1 MKCNG
6 TDLQRQVL
14 VQILKVNHC
23 TEVAKRFRLTREE
36 TAASFKSKV
45 PLMSY
50 EDIVT
55 DIQCMMAGNTNIL
68 CSGGVTMYAKSSGTT
83 NARSK
88 YIPMSGNMH
97 RYNHVASS
105 WDTMAIVYKEDEDAE
120 IFRHKS
126 TIMGGAIEH
135 IGVARVGDVSALLLD
150 KMHWAGRPFFTPDF
164 TTATMPD
171 WPKKIEKMASICS
184 EEPVVMIGGVPSWT
198 MILCNRILEQTG
210 KKHMLEVWPTVK
222 YYMHGGV
229 GFSPYR
235 DQFRDLFPSEDFKYY
250 EVYNASEG
258 YFAVQDESN
267 GEGMLLL
274 LDNGIYFEFVP
285 LNDIGT
291 DRPLALN
298 LEEVELGKDY
308 AIVIT
313 TIGGLWRYVVGD
325 TVRFTSLKPYRIM
338 VSGRTKQYI
347 NVFGEEVMV
356 ANTDNALAKTCSQL
370 DVSVAEYTVAPK
382 HMTVN
387 ESGYHHWYIEFKH
400 DPESIKVFA
409 EMLDLS
415 LRRENSDY
423 DAKRK
428 NNMILTPLKITAVPK
443 GLFYKWMKSRD
454 KYGGQH
460 KVPRL
465 ANDDRYVKELESMI
479 KEYYV

>member
-1 MKCNG
+1 
-6 TDLQRQVL
+6 
-14 VQILKVNHC
+14 
-23 TEVAKRFRLTREE
+23 
-36 TAASFKSKV
+36 
-45 PLMSY
+45 
-50 EDIVT
+50 
-55 DIQCMMAGNTNIL
+55 
-68 CSGGVTMYAKSSGTT
+68 
-83 NARSK
+83 
-88 YIPMSGNMH
+88 
-97 RYNHVASS
+97 
-105 WDTMAIVYKEDEDAE
+105 
-120 IFRHKS
+120 
-126 TIMGGAIEH
+126 
-135 IGVARVGDVSALLLD
+135 
-150 KMHWAGRPFFTPDF
+150 
-164 TTATMPD
+164 
-171 WPKKIEKMASICS
+171 
-184 EEPVVMIGGVPSWT
+184 MIGGVPSWT

-325 TVRFTSLKPYRIM
+325 TVRFTSLKP
-338 VSGRTKQYI
+338 
-347 NVFGEEVMV
+347 
-356 ANTDNALAKTCSQL
+356 
-370 DVSVAEYTVAPK
+370 
-382 HMTVN
+382 
-387 ESGYHHWYIEFKH
+387 
-400 DPESIKVFA
+400 
-409 EMLDLS
+409 

-428 NNMILTPLKITAVPK
+428 NNMILTPLKITVVPK